1 MRQCNAA
8 DREAKSRLFRFQS
21 RMLHSDS
28 SHPSGSK
35 SGNRIPLEVF
45 LLGIVSFLTDV
56 SSEAIFAVL
65 PIYFVGIVGGSA
77 LMLGVM
83 EGLADFAGSSLDLA
97 SGYASDR
104 TGKRKWLA
112 FSGYAL
118 STTAKSLLLLASS
131 AIGVVLFRVIERLGK
146 SVRGAPRDALL
157 SALAS
162 KEKRGLS
169 FGIHKA
175 LDKAGAVIGPLLA
188 YLALA
193 RFGSTPATFYV
204 IFGAALIPA
213 AVATLI
219 LGVFV
224 KDREV
229 SARRRFNIRETWMTL
244 GPRYRHY
251 LAATAVFSLGYFSY
265 AFLILK
271 ARSVGYQVQDQALLY
286 CLFNLVFTIVSVP
299 IGMLGDRLGR
309 RTIVVASYVVYGC
322 MATGFLLAESQ
333 GAVLM
338 LFVVYG
344 VFYAMDE
351 GQARAYLADLSD
363 EDTRASAIGIYGF
376 VTGFIYL
383 PASLIAGALWT
394 YGPAWPFTFAIGTSV
409 CALVFLL
416 CSSQPRLSR
425 GSRS

>member
-1 MRQCNAA
+1 M
-8 DREAKSRLFRFQS
+8 S
-21 RMLHSDS
+21 HSDAS
-28 SHPSGSK
+28 LPTGSR
-35 SGNRIPLEVF
+35 SGNKIPLEVF
-45 LLGIVSFLTDV
+45 TLGLVSFLTDV

-118 STTAKSLLLLASS
+118 STTAKSLLLFASS

-157 SALAS
+157 SALAP

-188 YLALA
+188 YLALSH
-193 RFGSTPATFYV
+193 FGSTPATFYG
-204 IFGAALIPA
+204 IFGAAIIPA
-213 AVATLI
+213 TIATLV

-224 KDREV
+224 KDRDV
-229 SARRRFNIRETWMTL
+229 PAPRRLNLRETWATL
-244 GPRYRHY
+244 GPRYRRY

-286 CLFNLVFTIVSVP
+286 GLFNLVFTIVSVP
-299 IGMLGDRLGR
+299 IGMVGDRLGR
-309 RTIVVASYVVYGC
+309 RTIVLASYVVYGV
-322 MATGFLLAESQ
+322 MAAGFLLAESQ

-338 LFVVYG
+338 LFVAYG

-351 GQARAYLADLSD
+351 GQAKAYLADLSD

-376 VTGFIYL
+376 VTGSIYL

-394 YGPAWPFTFAIGTSV
+394 YGPAWTFAFAIGTSA
-409 CALVFLL
+409 CAIVLFLY
-416 CSSQPRLSR
+416 SSQPRLSR
-425 GSRS
+425 GSKS